1 MPSAAKASDTSGT
14 PRHYTE
20 YVVLYVPPE
29 GSFKDAV
36 KYQLGLDRLAL
47 VGTDYQI
54 QRHAR
59 EDVRGPDYQSSD
71 HCGQEPTGLADDQV
85 CNKV

>member
-47 VGTDYQI
+47 VGTDTIKYNDMLGKTYEVPIISRRTIAAKSPQ
-54 QRHAR
+54 
-59 EDVRGPDYQSSD
+59 D
-71 HCGQEPTGLADDQV
+71 
-85 CNKV
+85 